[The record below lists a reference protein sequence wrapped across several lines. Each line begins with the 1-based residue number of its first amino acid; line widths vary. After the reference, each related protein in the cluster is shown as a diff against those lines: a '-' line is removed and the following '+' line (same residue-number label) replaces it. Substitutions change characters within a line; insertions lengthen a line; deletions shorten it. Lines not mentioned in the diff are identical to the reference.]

1 MRSER
6 PVVRGPAALLL
17 ALMALPAFAH
27 VEVAVG
33 GSGFIA
39 GLLHPVLGPDH
50 LLAMVAVGL
59 WGAVLGRPLLVALPI
74 VFPLLMLA
82 GAALALAGVEIP
94 RVEAG
99 IAVSVVALG
108 AAILFAWRAPTA
120 VALALIGLFGLCHGH
135 AHGTELPDSAAPAA
149 YAAGFLLATGVL
161 HLAGVALGLL
171 WTQATGR
178 RVLRATGAL
187 VSAAGVWF
195 LLKATVLP

>member
-1 MRSER
+1 MRSELQLA
-6 PVVRGPAALLL
+6 RGPAALLL

-27 VEVAVG
+27 VEVAAG

-120 VALALIGLFGLCHGH
+120 VALALVGLFGLCHGH